1 MIDKFGA
8 DAIRLYLL
16 NSPAVKADDLRFSER
31 GVELVLRQ
39 VLIPFW
45 NSFVFL
51 VNLCQDLSIGSRK
64 DASTSARSRYRP
76 LDLVAAAKADRRS
89 ERSAWKRMSLQQA
102 VEPLVG
108 FIDQLTNWY
117 IRRSRLAFLGR

>member
-1 MIDKFGA
+1 
-8 DAIRLYLL
+8 
-16 NSPAVKADDLRFSER
+16 LRFSER

-51 VNLCQDLSIGSRK
+51 STYAKIYGWKPAIKTPSPEADIDKWILSLTQKLVKNVTEAMDAYELSR
-64 DASTSARSRYRP
+64 
-76 LDLVAAAKADRRS
+76 
-89 ERSAWKRMSLQQA
+89 A
-102 VEPLVG
+102 VEPFVE

-117 IRRSRLAFLGR
+117 IRRCRPRFWSEIASKDRDEAFATLYYVLVS